1 MQTVKRRDST
11 LPTAKLI
18 RPAQLDTLRLRL
30 LKIGGRVRE
39 LLTRVR
45 LHLASSH
52 PGEPLWALL
61 AARPG
66 RP

>member
-1 MQTVKRRDST
+1 
-11 LPTAKLI
+11 
-18 RPAQLDTLRLRL
+18 L

-52 PGEPLWALL
+52 PAQELWDLL
-61 AARPG
+61 ACSPNLRE
-66 RP
+66 